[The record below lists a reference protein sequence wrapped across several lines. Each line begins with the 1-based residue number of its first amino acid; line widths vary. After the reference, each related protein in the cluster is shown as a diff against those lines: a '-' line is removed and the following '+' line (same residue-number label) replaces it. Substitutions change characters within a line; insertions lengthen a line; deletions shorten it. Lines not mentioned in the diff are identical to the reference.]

1 MESNDFCPLQIFAS
15 NMNKKNH
22 VFDFKVDRNCGP
34 PIGVAPCTLNS
45 GLSILNTDNNGAN
58 QTVERS
64 IDYMVANL
72 NRPLRIATVAA
83 QVNVS
88 QSHFFFLFK
97 QITGC
102 PPMEYFT
109 KLRMV
114 EACRLL
120 NSNTA
125 RVKEVAME
133 LGYDDPFYF
142 SRVFKSFSTVAPL
155 HYRKLSGASRKK
167 IHDLLE
173 PVNSNVRVAMDQTV
187 SLTLK

>member
-1 MESNDFCPLQIFAS
+1 MT
-15 NMNKKNH
+15 KKNH
-22 VFDFKVDRNCGP
+22 AFSFKDDRNCGLLT
-34 PIGVAPCTLNS
+34 GVARCTPNS
-45 GLSILNTDNNGAN
+45 GLSILNTGSNGAN

-72 NRPLRIATVAA
+72 NRPLRIATLAA
-83 QVNVS
+83 RVNVS
-88 QSHFFFLFK
+88 QSHFFSQFK

-102 PPMEYFT
+102 PPMDYFT

-120 NSNTA
+120 NSTA
-125 RVKEVAME
+125 RVKEVAVE

-155 HYRKLSGASRKK
+155 HYRNLSRASRKK
-167 IHDLLE
+167 IHGLLE
-173 PVNSNVRVAMDQTV
+173 PVNSSVRVALDQAV
-187 SLTLK
+187 SLTLE

>member
-1 MESNDFCPLQIFAS
+1 MT
-15 NMNKKNH
+15 KKNH
-22 VFDFKVDRNCGP
+22 VFCFKDDRNCDP
-34 PIGVAPCTLNS
+34 LTGVAPRISNS
-45 GLSILNTDNNGAN
+45 GLSILNTGSNGVN

-72 NRPLRIATVAA
+72 NRPLRIATLAA

-88 QSHFFFLFK
+88 QSHFFSLFK

-102 PPMEYFT
+102 PPMDYFT

-120 NSNTA
+120 NSTTA
-125 RVKEVAME
+125 RVKEVAIE
-133 LGYDDPFYF
+133 LGYDDPLYF
-142 SRVFKSFSTVAPL
+142 SRVFKSFSTVAPVR
-155 HYRKLSGASRKK
+155 YRKLGRASRKK

-173 PVNSNVRVAMDQTV
+173 SVNSNMRVTMDQAV
-187 SLTLK
+187 SITLK